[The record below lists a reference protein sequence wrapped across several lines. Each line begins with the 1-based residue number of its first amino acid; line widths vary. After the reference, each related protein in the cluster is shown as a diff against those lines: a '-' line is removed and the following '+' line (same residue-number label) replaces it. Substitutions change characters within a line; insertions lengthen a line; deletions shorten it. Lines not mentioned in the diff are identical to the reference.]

1 MIQLSDLT
9 KSFGDRTL
17 FDHVTWQIGDGERV
31 GLCGPNGAGKTTL
44 LKMLAGLDEPDSG
57 GIVKPSALTIGYLP
71 QDGLS
76 HTGRTVFEEASS
88 AFQPL
93 LDIKAEMH
101 EIEHRLADP
110 AVPQGDH
117 DAMLSRYSDL
127 QDRFRLGDGY
137 SMDLQ
142 IATVLRGL
150 GFGPD
155 ALNRP
160 CETFS
165 GGWQMRI
172 ALAKLLLGR
181 PNLLLLDEP
190 TNHLDLEARNW
201 LEEYLGGY
209 PYAVILVSHDRYF
222 LDAVVTRITDLNLR
236 TLTDYVGNYSKYVE
250 QRDAMLE
257 RLRQTKREQDE
268 EVARVKMFIDR
279 FRYQA
284 TKAAQV
290 QSRIKMLE
298 KVVPIEVPPERK
310 RIHFTFPTCARSG
323 RTVFDLKHVRKS
335 YGAVS
340 VFTDLTLH
348 LERGDR
354 IALVGPNG
362 AGKSTLMRM
371 LSGEEGPDTGT
382 RTVGHQVIIEYFAQD
397 EATRL
402 DPVLTVYETLQAGSP
417 NDMVPAIRTI
427 LGGFLF
433 SGDDVYKKV
442 AVLSG
447 GERTRLAVA
456 RMLLRPSNT
465 LLLDEPTNHLDLDS
479 KDVLLD
485 ALEDYGGTLIIV
497 SHDRYFVEKLATKI
511 IEIGH
516 GAAVVYPGTYA
527 EFLWSKAQ
535 TENRIPGPPRVRG
548 RHAQD
553 DRSRDRSTRLR
564 AKATT
569 RGIPGETIPRAPS
582 RGGRRRQTAVDRQSG
597 GAKTPRSRPQKAP
610 AVTRVAPQAHRRSG
624 GPHCVSRSRGQRAR
638 SRHGGPRVLREPRD
652 VQDGD
657 RPPSDA
663 DVGGRRPHGPVGI
676 ASGIRRRARAGIV
689 KRGVPTHQTCTSP
702 TDLSFTLRAQQPI
715 NVETRAVPALNS
727 VWTPGMPIAVSRL
740 VRPGFRA

>member
-1 MIQLSDLT
+1 VIQLSDLT
-9 KSFGDRTL
+9 KTFGDRIL

-44 LKMLAGLDEPDSG
+44 LKILGGLEESDSG
-57 GIVKPSALTIGYLP
+57 AVVKPVGLSIGYLP
-71 QDGLS
+71 QDGLTHS
-76 HTGRTVFEEASS
+76 GRTVFEETSS

-101 EIEHRLADP
+101 DIEHKLGDASI
-110 AVPQGDH
+110 PQDEH
-117 DAMLSRYSDL
+117 NAMLSRYAEL
-127 QDRFRLGDGY
+127 QDRFRLDEGY
-137 SMDLQ
+137 SMDLR
-142 IATVLRGL
+142 IASVLRGL
-150 GFGPD
+150 GFSSED
-155 ALNRP
+155 ADRP

-201 LEEYLGGY
+201 LEEYLGSY

-222 LDAVVTRITDLNLR
+222 LDAVVTRITDVHLR
-236 TLTDYVGNYSKYVE
+236 KLTDYVGNYSKYVE

-257 RLRQTKREQDE
+257 RLRQAKREQDE

-290 QSRIKMLE
+290 QSRIKLLE

-310 RIHFTFPTCARSG
+310 RIHFRFPSCVKSG
-323 RTVFDLKHVRKS
+323 RTVLEVRHASKAYGPIKVFENVDLHI
-335 YGAVS
+335 
-340 VFTDLTLH
+340 
-348 LERGDR
+348 ERGDR

-362 AGKSTLMRM
+362 AGKSTLMRL
-371 LSGEEGPDTGT
+371 LSGEETPDTGK
-382 RTVGHQVIIEYFAQD
+382 RTVGHQVVMEYFAQD

-402 DPVLTVYETLQAGSP
+402 DPTLTVYETLETGSP
-417 NDMVPAIRTI
+417 NDMVPAIRNL

-433 SGDDVYKKV
+433 SGDDIYKK
-442 AVLSG
+442 AGVLSG

-497 SHDRYFVEKLATKI
+497 SHDRYFVERLATKI

-516 GAAVVYPGTYA
+516 GQALVYPGTYR
-527 EFLWSKAQ
+527 EFLWHKEKGAGLSALGSRPETQKAREHSQKPGAGNHRPGAQSPEPKAQ
-535 TENRIPGPPRVRG
+535 SQKPKAQSPEPASREMRKQQDAERRKKDREAQALQKRISDLETRIAEREALVKELEAMMATAGFY
-548 RHAQD
+548 D
-553 DRSRDRSTRLR
+553 DREGS
-564 AKATT
+564 K
-569 RGIPGETIPRAPS
+569 
-582 RGGRRRQTAVDRQSG
+582 QVVDRH
-597 GAKTPRSRPQKAP
+597 
-610 AVTRVAPQAHRRSG
+610 QALMWEVGDLMAQWEALQEHAA
-624 GPHCVSRSRGQRAR
+624 AR
-638 SRHGGPRVLREPRD
+638 S
-652 VQDGD
+652 
-657 RPPSDA
+657 
-663 DVGGRRPHGPVGI
+663 
-676 ASGIRRRARAGIV
+676 
-689 KRGVPTHQTCTSP
+689 
-702 TDLSFTLRAQQPI
+702 
-715 NVETRAVPALNS
+715 ET
-727 VWTPGMPIAVSRL
+727 
-740 VRPGFRA
+740 